1 MVFELPAME
10 TFRQNLQI
18 PPRAIFMQMNV
29 VLLIC
34 VWLKLVANKCHLWSI
49 WTFSGIWLLGNKLDL

>member
-34 VWLKLVANKCHLWSI
+34 VWLKLVANKCHL
-49 WTFSGIWLLGNKLDL
+49 